1 MDKACIVA
9 VLLLLAGCSGMPAT
23 QPPPP
28 GSAASSA
35 PSICHWGEVSY
46 PCEAGLHRY

>member
-9 VLLLLAGCSGMPAT
+9 VLLLLAGCAGVPAT
-23 QPPPP
+23 QPPA